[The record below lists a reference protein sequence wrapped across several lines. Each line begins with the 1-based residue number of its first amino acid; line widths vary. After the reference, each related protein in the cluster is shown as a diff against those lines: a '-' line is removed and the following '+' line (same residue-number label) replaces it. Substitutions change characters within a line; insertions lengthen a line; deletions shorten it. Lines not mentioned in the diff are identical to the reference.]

1 MLLEDTVAIVH
12 DSCAQNTEA
21 TRVLEEIASML
32 PNAHIFST
40 SALEDGYSAY
50 VQSRSTKA
58 TWMTHLPA
66 KWMLNR
72 RYVLLNPLAF
82 KALDLSSYEVVISN
96 CAGSAKSVS
105 QRDGAVHICYCH
117 SPLRLSGQSSQYH
130 NANEGNGRT
139 PLLLRPLHSGL
150 RLLDVQSSVQPD
162 YYIAKSHAV
171 ANHIKLRYGRNAVI
185 VHPPIDTS
193 QFYGG
198 RSTDDY
204 LLIVSELSAHKRI
217 DMAIVACNSMRK
229 RLVIVGDGADRA
241 RLEAL
246 SGPTIHFV
254 GHRTDSEVADLLSRC
269 QAIFCP
275 DMGEE
280 FDTMP
285 LKGNASGRPAIS
297 FAGASTFETIVDGET
312 GVLCEEC
319 SRPAIVDAIERCVQR
334 SWDPNLLRT
343 YARRFDA
350 AAFRSKFSS
359 VLGDICGGHLSTT
372 AVA

>member
-12 DSCAQNTEA
+12 DSCAQSTEA
-21 TRVLEEIASML
+21 ARVLEEIASLL

-40 SALEDGYSAY
+40 ISLEDGYSPY
-50 VQSRSTKA
+50 VQSRSTKT

-66 KWMLNR
+66 KWMLHR

-82 KALDLSSYEVVISN
+82 KALDLSCYGIVISN
-96 CAGSAKSVS
+96 CAGAAKSVS
-105 QRDGAVHICYCH
+105 QRDDAVHVCYCH
-117 SPLRLSGQSSQYH
+117 STLQSSGHYSQH
-130 NANEGNGRT
+130 NHVNESKGKP

-150 RLLDVQSSVQPD
+150 RLIDIHTSVQPD

-171 ANHIKLRYGRNAVI
+171 ANQIKSHYGRNAVV

-193 QFYGG
+193 QLYCSGSPG
-198 RSTDDY
+198 DY
-204 LLIVSELSAHKRI
+204 LLIVSELTAHKRI
-217 DMAIVACNSMRK
+217 DMVIVACNSMGK
-229 RLVIVGDGADRA
+229 QLVIVGDGADRA
-241 RLEAL
+241 RLEVL

-254 GHRTDSEVADLLSRC
+254 GRRTDSEVADLLSQC

-275 DMGEE
+275 DIGEE

-285 LKGNASGRPAIS
+285 LKGNASGRPVIS
-297 FAGASTFETIVDGET
+297 FAAGNACETIADGET
-312 GVLCEEC
+312 GVLYSEC
-319 SRPAIVDAIERCVQR
+319 SRPAIVDAIERCGR
-334 SWDPNLLRT
+334 LSWDPNLLRT

-359 VLGDICGGHLSTT
+359 VLGDICGGHLSTI